1 MNCFHNDGIVIIL
14 VITIL
19 STSSNNNTIP
29 RYKLDFEM
37 FGYSP
42 DDYIKMGK
50 PGPDDV
56 VVAPLVNEEN
66 KNEENKPESPESP
79 NEEVDVAESELL
91 PKVDFGETL
100 ERDKRLSETIQDEP
114 TGKST

>member
-1 MNCFHNDGIVIIL
+1 MNCFHSDGIVIIL

-56 VVAPLVNEEN
+56 VVAPLVIEEN

-100 ERDKRLSETIQDEP
+100 ERDKRLSETRQDEP

>member
-1 MNCFHNDGIVIIL
+1 MNCFHSDGIVIIL

-56 VVAPLVNEEN
+56 VVAPLVD
-66 KNEENKPESPESP
+66 EENKPESPESR
-79 NEEVDVAESELL
+79 NEEVDVAEPELL

-100 ERDKRLSETIQDEP
+100 ERDKRLSETMQDEP